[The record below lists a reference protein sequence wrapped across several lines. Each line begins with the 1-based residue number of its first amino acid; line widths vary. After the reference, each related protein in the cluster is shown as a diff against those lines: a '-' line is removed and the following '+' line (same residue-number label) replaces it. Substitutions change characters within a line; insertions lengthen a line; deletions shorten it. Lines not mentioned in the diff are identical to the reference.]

1 MQEPV
6 WKYET
11 DATGLAT
18 LTLDVPGKSANT
30 LSSVVLEQLSGQLDH
45 IERELPQGLV
55 VRSGKRNGFVAGA
68 DINEFTTLRSEAEA
82 LVMVRR
88 GQALCDRIAAL
99 PCPTVA
105 LLQGFALGGGLE
117 LALACRY
124 RVGVDDGRLT
134 LGLPEVQL
142 GIHPGFGGT
151 VRAVRLLGVRPAM
164 DLMLTGKTLRADRA
178 LSVGLVDRLATPA
191 EALQVCQ
198 ALLREQPPA
207 HAPALLER
215 MLSWPGVRALVTPML
230 LRQVSAK
237 ARRDHYPA
245 PYAIIALWAA
255 HGARGRTAYDA
266 EAASI
271 ARLFLTSTARN
282 LVRVYQLQEKLKALG
297 AREQIPGETA
307 VRTVHVIGAGVMGGD
322 IAAWCALR
330 GLEVTLQ
337 DRSAEQVDP
346 ALRRAA
352 DLFAKRIRDPAERA
366 AATGRLRSDVG
377 GTGIAG
383 ADVVIEAIYE
393 NLPAKR
399 DLFARI
405 EPQLKPTALL
415 ATNTSSLTLESIATA
430 LAVPA
435 RLVGLHFFNPVAQM
449 PLVEI
454 VQGEFTGPEVMAAAQ
469 TFARRLDRLPL
480 PCRSS
485 PGFLVNRVLAPY
497 LLEALIAL
505 EQGIAPEVID
515 AAAKDY
521 GMPMGPIELADVVG
535 LDVCRHV
542 GEIVGQLSGRAPPLP
557 LTRIDERIA
566 AGKLGR
572 KSGEGFYR
580 WQDGKPQRQA
590 VKASDVPVDLQD
602 RLILAL
608 VNESRACLREGIVR
622 DADLVDA
629 GLIFG
634 AGFAPFRGG
643 PLAWAAESGNAT
655 ISVRLQQLA
664 AAHGARFTPDAGW
677 FTSQK

>member
-11 DATGLAT
+11 DETGLAT

-178 LSVGLVDRLATPA
+178 LAIGLVDRLATPA
-191 EALQVCQ
+191 EAQQVCLT
-198 ALLREQPPA
+198 LLREQPPA

-215 MLSWPGVRALVTPML
+215 MLSWPGVRALVAPML

-237 ARRDHYPA
+237 ARRDQYPA
-245 PYAIIALWAA
+245 PFAVIALWAA
-255 HGARGRTAYDA
+255 HGARGRAAYDA

-297 AREQIPGETA
+297 AREPVAGEAA

-337 DRSAEQVDP
+337 DRSADQVDP

-366 AATGRLRSDVG
+366 AATGRLRSDVA

-393 NLPAKR
+393 NLAAKR
-399 DLFARI
+399 ELFARI

>member
-1 MQEPV
+1 MQEPA

-30 LSSVVLEQLSGQLDH
+30 LSSAVLEQLSGQLDH
-45 IERELPQGLV
+45 IERERPQGLV

-82 LVMVRR
+82 LLMVRR

-454 VQGEFTGPEVMAAAQ
+454 VQGEFTGAAVMAAAQ

-505 EQGIAPEVID
+505 EQGLAPEVID

-566 AGKLGR
+566 VGKLGR
-572 KSGEGFYR
+572 KSGEGFYQ
-580 WQDGKPQRQA
+580 WQDGKPQRQKVA
-590 VKASDVPVDLQD
+590 ASDVPADLQD

-622 DADLVDA
+622 DVDLVDA

-643 PLAWAAESGNAT
+643 PLAWAAEAGNAT
-655 ISVRLQQLA
+655 IIVRLQQLA
-664 AAHGARFTPDAGW
+664 AVHGERFTPDAGW
-677 FTSQK
+677 FNSQK

>member
-30 LSSVVLEQLSGQLDH
+30 LSSAVLEQLSGQLDH
-45 IERELPQGLV
+45 IERERPQGLV

-178 LSVGLVDRLATPA
+178 LAIGLVDRLATPA
-191 EALQVCQ
+191 EAQQVCLT
-198 ALLREQPPA
+198 LLREQPPA

-215 MLSWPGVRALVTPML
+215 MLSWPGVRALVAPML

-237 ARRDHYPA
+237 ARRDQYPA
-245 PYAIIALWAA
+245 PFAVIALWAA
-255 HGARGRTAYDA
+255 HGARGRAAYDA

-297 AREQIPGETA
+297 AREPVAGEAA

-337 DRSAEQVDP
+337 DRSADQVDP

-366 AATGRLRSDVG
+366 AATGRLRSDVA

-393 NLPAKR
+393 NLAAKR
-399 DLFARI
+399 ELFARI

>member
-1 MQEPV
+1 MQEPA

-11 DATGLAT
+11 DAAGMAT

-30 LSSVVLEQLSGQLDH
+30 LSSAVLEQLSGQLDQ
-45 IERELPQGLV
+45 IEQAPPQGLV
-55 VRSGKRNGFVAGA
+55 IRSGKPNGFIAGA
-68 DINEFTTLRSEAEA
+68 DINEFTTLRNEAQA
-82 LVMVRR
+82 LAMVRR

-124 RVGVDDGRLT
+124 RVGLDDGRLT

-164 DLMLTGKTLRADRA
+164 ELMLTGKPLRGDRA
-178 LSVGLVDRLATPA
+178 LAMGLIDRLATPA
-191 EALQVCQ
+191 DGVQSCHE
-198 ALLREQPPA
+198 LLRMRPSV

-215 MLSWPGVRALVTPML
+215 VLSWPGVRTLVTPLL
-230 LRQVSAK
+230 LRQVSGK

-245 PYAIIALWAA
+245 PFALIDLWAR
-255 HGARGRTAYDA
+255 HGARGRAAYEA

-271 ARLFLTSTARN
+271 ARLFLTPTARN

-297 AREQIPGETA
+297 ARESVAGEPA

-330 GLEVTLQ
+330 GLAVTLQ
-337 DRSAEQVDP
+337 DRTAEQIDP

-352 DLFAKRIRDPAERA
+352 ELFAKRIRDPAERA
-366 AATGRLRSDVG
+366 AATGRLRADV
-377 GTGIAG
+377 TGSGIPG

-405 EPQLKPTALL
+405 EPQLKSTALL

-454 VQGEFTGPEVMAAAQ
+454 VRGEFTQADVMTAAQ
-469 TFARRLDRLPL
+469 AFARRLDRLPL

-485 PGFLVNRVLAPY
+485 PGFLVNRALAPY

-515 AAAKDY
+515 AAAKEY

-542 GEIVGQLSGRAPPLP
+542 GQIVGQLSGREPPLP

-580 WQDGKPQRQA
+580 WQDGKPQRRDVA
-590 VKASDVPVDLQD
+590 ASDIPVDLQD
-602 RLILAL
+602 RLVLSM
-608 VNESRACLREGIVR
+608 VNESRACLREGIVA

-634 AGFAPFRGG
+634 AGFPPFRGG
-643 PLAWAAESGNAT
+643 PLAWAAEAGSQRVIA
-655 ISVRLQQLA
+655 RLQQLA

-677 FTSQK
+677 SAS

>member
-1 MQEPV
+1 MQEPA

-30 LSSVVLEQLSGQLDH
+30 LSSAVLEQLSGQLDH
-45 IERELPQGLV
+45 IERERPQGLL

-82 LVMVRR
+82 LLMVRR

-215 MLSWPGVRALVTPML
+215 MLSWPGVRVLVTPML

-454 VQGEFTGPEVMAAAQ
+454 VQGEFTGAAVMAAAQ

-505 EQGIAPEVID
+505 EQGLAPEVID

-566 AGKLGR
+566 VGKLGR
-572 KSGEGFYR
+572 KSGEGFYQ
-580 WQDGKPQRQA
+580 WQDGKPQRQKVA
-590 VKASDVPVDLQD
+590 ASDVPADLQD

-643 PLAWAAESGNAT
+643 PLAWAAEAGNAT
-655 ISVRLQQLA
+655 IIVRLQQLA
-664 AAHGARFTPDAGW
+664 AVHGERFTPDAGW
-677 FTSQK
+677 FNSQK